1 MSSDLAE
8 KYQGWALSD
17 TSKAV
22 DYLSDFLVDSVLL
35 HASQGTPESRIALE
49 RARDALAAVADQ
61 ADKEGFPVPT
71 PEQRDRAGAVLDSM
85 YRSAAL
91 DYSIYSTPNAE
102 IAIDYT
108 RRENALVVL
117 CDSDGAVEG
126 IFDTEDEHTQIWSD
140 NPNGTFSAFLDHAL
154 SRLRP
159 TPWISF
165 EWRGMGEFVT
175 PSRVVR
181 FTRHERLE
189 IGSGS

>member
-1 MSSDLAE
+1 MSSELAE
-8 KYQGWALSD
+8 KHQGWVLSG
-17 TSKAV
+17 TSKAG
-22 DYLSDFLVDSVLL
+22 DYLSKVLVDSVLL
-35 HASQGTPESRIALE
+35 HASHGTPESRVALE
-49 RARDALAAVADQ
+49 LARDALAGVADQ

-71 PEQRDRAGAVLDSM
+71 PEQHDQAGALLDSM

-91 DYSIYSTPNAE
+91 DYSIYATPNAE

-181 FTRHERLE
+181 VTRHERLE